1 LGLDVSDPQ
10 QRVAALQQA
19 EARFG
24 AIDFLV
30 NNAGIDF
37 LGAIEEQDEA
47 DYRKIFEVNLFGA
60 VALLRLA
67 LPVMR
72 ARPRYDREHVLDGW
86 NRKPARQRLLLG

>member
-1 LGLDVSDPQ
+1 LAVGLDVSDPR

-47 DYRKIFEVNLFGA
+47 DYRKK
-60 VALLRLA
+60 ALGLA
-67 LPVMR
+67 IPESFL
-72 ARPRYDREHVLDGW
+72 VLA
-86 NRKPARQRLLLG
+86 NKVIE